1 MRHLLANSCIKLN
14 YFSSPYSQQSHHGS
28 QHSSPQQNRP
38 NAFQSKSGFQSPQ
51 SRPQSSG
58 PPSRAPPFGA
68 PPKPQVPPFGAP
80 PKPQAPPFG
89 APPKPQVPPS
99 GPPSA
104 APNNKRK
111 VDEKAP
117 NMAQMFKKV
126 KCDSK
131 KDAKSWEEE
140 YEQRKKE
147 RMAAFNSKK

>member
-1 MRHLLANSCIKLN
+1 MRHLLTNSCIRLN
-14 YFSSPYSQQSHHGS
+14 HFSSPYSQQSHHGS

-68 PPKPQVPPFGAP
+68 PPKPQ
-80 PKPQAPPFG
+80 APPFG
-89 APPKPQVPPS
+89 APPKPQVPVS
-99 GPPSA
+99 GPPHA